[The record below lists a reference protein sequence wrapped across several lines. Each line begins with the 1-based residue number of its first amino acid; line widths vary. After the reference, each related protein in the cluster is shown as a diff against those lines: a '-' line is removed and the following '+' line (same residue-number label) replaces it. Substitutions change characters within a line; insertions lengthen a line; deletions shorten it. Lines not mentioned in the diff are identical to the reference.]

1 VIELVKF
8 LHFSDTH
15 LGARQYMMELREED
29 FYESFREAV
38 DIGLAEDV
46 DFFVHSG
53 DLFHYA
59 DPSNRALTEF
69 KNAALRIRE
78 SGKKMY
84 VVLGDHDRP
93 KRVDF
98 PAADIFDH
106 LNIILLGRDGCEST
120 TYSKSGEDV
129 TICGISNMKGFRKA
143 QLPEEYRRADSIAR
157 NSDSSILISHQAI
170 EGYLPSEE
178 CEALKSDVPVNFSY
192 LAFGHIHDSD
202 LIRNGRSVF
211 AYAGSTEMTSTRE
224 IRAYRRSGKA
234 VNLVTLE
241 NGNAEVKRITLKSV
255 RPQIEIDARAEN
267 YLELI
272 NDALEDQPGNN
283 GKLPIVSLK
292 ISGKSDRIGVI
303 GKLEGLKERAIFR
316 RPEFISEDRFEAEK
330 PDDNSMKSYFAAY
343 FKDNA
348 ELASLAE
355 KLYESLLSDD
365 DERTYSAVLGYLGIG
380 EDQ

>member
-1 VIELVKF
+1 MVRF
-8 LHFSDTH
+8 LHLSDTH

-29 FYESFREAV
+29 FYDAFREAI

-93 KRVDF
+93 KRIDF

-106 LNIILLGRDGCEST
+106 LNIVLLGRDGCEST
-120 TYSKSGEDV
+120 LYSGNGEEV
-129 TICGISNMKGFRKA
+129 MICGISNMKGFRKA
-143 QLPEEYRRADSIAR
+143 RLPEEYRKADAMAK
-157 NSDSSILISHQAI
+157 DSLSSVLITHQAV
-170 EGYLPSEE
+170 EGYLPPEE
-178 CEALKSDVPVNFSY
+178 CEALKNEIPVNFSY
-192 LAFGHIHDSD
+192 MAFGHIHDSD
-202 LIRNGRSVF
+202 QVKMGRSVF

-224 IRAYRRSGKA
+224 IKACARNGKA

-241 NGNAEVKRITLKSV
+241 NGNAVVKRINLRRV
-255 RPQIEIDARAEN
+255 RPQIEIDAREEN
-267 YLELI
+267 YLALVR
-272 NDALEDQPGNN
+272 DALEKNPVHN
-283 GKLPIVSLK
+283 GKLPIVTLK
-292 ISGKSDRIGVI
+292 ISGKSDRLKVGET
-303 GKLEGLKERAIFR
+303 LEKMKDTAIFR
-316 RPEFISEDRFEAEK
+316 KPEFISEDRSAIEK

-348 ELASLAE
+348 EMASLAE
-355 KLYESLLSDD
+355 KMYESLLNDD
-365 DERTYSAVLGYLGIG
+365 DDRTYSTVLGYLGIT
-380 EDQ
+380 EER